1 MNLIEKKKKTAKEV
15 NRAKFEKKKRKE
27 KIIE

>member
-15 NRAKFEKKKRKE
+15 NRAKFEKKKKERKDN
-27 KIIE
+27 

>member
-1 MNLIEKKKKTAKEV
+1 MNLIEKKKTAKEV
-15 NRAKFEKKKRKE
+15 NRAKFEKKKKKE